1 MAATREQSFKNHA
14 RVRPEYHIFVFF
26 VLLAN
31 FGWSVYGLVQGV
43 TGGSIVAFLMS
54 AALIVMFFSL
64 RVQILT
70 VQDRV
75 IRLEMRHRFRD
86 LLPADVAA
94 RAIALPVRQIIA
106 LRFASD
112 AELPALVN
120 EVLAGK
126 LTESKGIKQRVSSWQ
141 ADHLRA

>member
-1 MAATREQSFKNHA
+1 MAAAGEQNFRNHGQY
-14 RVRPEYHIFVFF
+14 RPEYHIFV
-26 VLLAN
+26 LLILLVN
-31 FGWSVYGLVQGV
+31 VGWAVYSLFQGM

-54 AALIVMFFSL
+54 IALVVMFFSV

-86 LLPADVAA
+86 VLPAEMAA
-94 RAIALPVRQIIA
+94 QASALPIGQIIA

-112 AELPALVN
+112 AELPGLVKDI
-120 EVLAGK
+120 LAGQ
-126 LTESKGIKQRVSSWQ
+126 LSAARDIKQRVADWQ

>member
-1 MAATREQSFKNHA
+1 MTTQREQNFGNHA
-14 RVRPEYHIFVFF
+14 QFRPEYHIFVLL
-26 VLLAN
+26 VLLVN
-31 FGWSVYGLVQGV
+31 FAWAVYGLFQGMS
-43 TGGSIVAFLMS
+43 GGSIVAFLMS
-54 AALIVMFFSL
+54 IAFIVMFFSL

-94 RAIALPVRQIIA
+94 RATALSLRQIIA

-112 AELPALVN
+112 AELPTLVT
-120 EVLAGK
+120 EVLSGT
-126 LTESKGIKQRVSSWQ
+126 LTEAKAIKQRVSSWQ